1 MTFIQ
6 SVFLGIIQGIT
17 EFLPVSSSGH
27 LSILRNLFGIRTDGG
42 LLFDVMVHL
51 GTVIAICVVFRRDV
65 LRMIGETIRMVSDIW
80 ANGSVLIHNKK
91 EKDARRYKKILH
103 NNYRRFVVM
112 VLCATI
118 PTAVIGYA
126 ARDLVTLA
134 SDSLLAPG
142 IGLIL
147 TAVFLIIADVSENGK
162 KIPKDISF
170 TNSFLVGIAQ
180 GISTLPGLSRSG
192 TTIAA
197 CLISG
202 YDKRFAVKY
211 SFIMAIPAIL
221 GAACLEISQ
230 ILGAAC
236 LEIGQVFSSRISL
249 SQFFIY
255 LAGAVTAGVVGYF
268 SCRKMLTIVR
278 KKKFRGFAIYCLIL
292 GSISIIGYVVMR

>member
-221 GAACLEISQ
+221 GAACLEI
-230 ILGAAC
+230 
-236 LEIGQVFSSRISL
+236 GQVFSGRISL

-268 SCRKMLTIVR
+268 SCRKRLTIVR

-292 GSISIIGYVVMR
+292 VSISIIGYVVMR

>member
-170 TNSFLVGIAQ
+170 TNSFLIGIAQ

-202 YDKRFAVKY
+202 YDRKFAVKY

-221 GAACLEISQ
+221 GAASM
-230 ILGAAC
+230 
-236 LEIGQVFSSRISL
+236 EIGQAFSGSVSL

-268 SCRKMLTIVR
+268 NCRKMLTIVR

>member
-170 TNSFLVGIAQ
+170 TNSFLIGIAQ

-221 GAACLEISQ
+221 GAASM
-230 ILGAAC
+230 
-236 LEIGQVFSSRISL
+236 EIGQAFSGSVSL

>member
-221 GAACLEISQ
+221 GAACM
-230 ILGAAC
+230 
-236 LEIGQVFSSRISL
+236 EIGQAFSGGVSL

-255 LAGAVTAGVVGYF
+255 LAGALTAGVVGYF

-278 KKKFRGFAIYCLIL
+278 KKKFRGFAVYCLIL

>member
-1 MTFIQ
+1 MTLIQ

-27 LSILRNLFGIRTDGG
+27 LSILKNFLGISTDGG
-42 LLFDVMVHL
+42 LLFDVMLHF
-51 GTVIAICVVFRRDV
+51 GTVIAICIVFRKDV
-65 LRMIGETIRMVSDIW
+65 LRMIGETIRILSDIR
-80 ANGSVLIHNKK
+80 ANASILIHNRKEQDAKRRKK
-91 EKDARRYKKILH
+91 LLH

-126 ARDLVTLA
+126 ARDLVSLA

-170 TNSFLVGIAQ
+170 TSAFLVGIAQ

-197 CLISG
+197 CLIGG
-202 YDKRFAVKY
+202 YDRRFAVKY

-221 GAACLEISQ
+221 GAM
-230 ILGAAC
+230 C
-236 LEIGQVFSSRISL
+236 LEIGQLGSAGVSAA
-249 SQFFIY
+249 QFFIY
-255 LAGAVTAGVVGYF
+255 LAGAVTAGIVGYF

-292 GSISIIGYVVMR
+292 GSISIIGYVLR

>member
-170 TNSFLVGIAQ
+170 TNSFLIGIAQ

-202 YDKRFAVKY
+202 YDRKFAVKY

-221 GAACLEISQ
+221 GAACM
-230 ILGAAC
+230 
-236 LEIGQVFSSRISL
+236 EIGQAFSGGVSL

-255 LAGAVTAGVVGYF
+255 LAGALTAGVVGYF

-278 KKKFRGFAIYCLIL
+278 KKKFRGFAVYCLIL

>member
-221 GAACLEISQ
+221 GAACM
-230 ILGAAC
+230 
-236 LEIGQVFSSRISL
+236 EIGQAFSGGVSL

>member
-27 LSILRNLFGIRTDGG
+27 LSILRNLFGIQTDGG

-170 TNSFLVGIAQ
+170 TNSFLIGIAQ

-202 YDKRFAVKY
+202 YDRKFAVKY

-221 GAACLEISQ
+221 GAACM
-230 ILGAAC
+230 
-236 LEIGQVFSSRISL
+236 EIGQAFSGGVSL

-255 LAGAVTAGVVGYF
+255 LAGALTAGVVGYF

-278 KKKFRGFAIYCLIL
+278 KKKFRGFAVYCLIL

>member
-1 MTFIQ
+1 MTIIQ
-6 SVFLGIIQGIT
+6 SIFLGIIQGIT

-27 LSILRNLFGIRTDGG
+27 LTILQNLCGIQTDGG
-42 LLFDVMVHL
+42 LLFDVMLHI
-51 GTVIAICVVFRRDV
+51 GTVVAICIVFRRDI
-65 LRMIGETIRMVSDIW
+65 LRMIGETVRMINDLGKNI
-80 ANGSVLIHNKK
+80 SVFFHNKK
-91 EKDARRYKKILH
+91 DQDARRYKKILH

-112 VLCATI
+112 VICATI
-118 PTAVIGYA
+118 PTGIIGFA
-126 ARDLVTLA
+126 AQDLIALA
-134 SDSLLAPG
+134 SESLLAPG
-142 IGLIL
+142 IGLIM
-147 TAVFLIIADVSENGK
+147 TAILLIISDAVETGN

-170 TNSFLVGIAQ
+170 TSSFLIGIAQ
-180 GISTLPGLSRSG
+180 GLSTLPGLSRSG

-230 ILGAAC
+230 IGGSNVS
-236 LEIGQVFSSRISL
+236 I

-255 LAGAVTAGVVGYF
+255 LVGAVVSGIVGYF
-268 SCRKMLTIVR
+268 CMKKMLTIVR

-292 GSISIIGYVVMR
+292 GCISLIGYIAAR

>member
-80 ANGSVLIHNKK
+80 GNGSVLIHNKK

-221 GAACLEISQ
+221 GAA
-230 ILGAAC
+230 
-236 LEIGQVFSSRISL
+236 
-249 SQFFIY
+249 
-255 LAGAVTAGVVGYF
+255 
-268 SCRKMLTIVR
+268 
-278 KKKFRGFAIYCLIL
+278 
-292 GSISIIGYVVMR
+292 

>member
-170 TNSFLVGIAQ
+170 TNSFLIGIAQ

-221 GAACLEISQ
+221 GAACM
-230 ILGAAC
+230 
-236 LEIGQVFSSRISL
+236 EIGQAFSGSVSL

>member
-27 LSILRNLFGIRTDGG
+27 LSILRNLFGIQTDGG

-221 GAACLEISQ
+221 GAACM
-230 ILGAAC
+230 
-236 LEIGQVFSSRISL
+236 EIGQVFSSRISL
-249 SQFFIY
+249 SQFFVY
-255 LAGAVTAGVVGYF
+255 LAGAVTAGIVGYF

>member
-27 LSILRNLFGIRTDGG
+27 LSILRNLFGIQTDGG

-170 TNSFLVGIAQ
+170 TNSFLIGIAQ

-221 GAACLEISQ
+221 GAACM
-230 ILGAAC
+230 
-236 LEIGQVFSSRISL
+236 EIGQAFSGGVSL

-278 KKKFRGFAIYCLIL
+278 KKKFRGFAVYCLIL

>member
-42 LLFDVMVHL
+42 RLFDVMVHL

-147 TAVFLIIADVSENGK
+147 TAVFLIIADV
-162 KIPKDISF
+162 
-170 TNSFLVGIAQ
+170 
-180 GISTLPGLSRSG
+180 
-192 TTIAA
+192 
-197 CLISG
+197 
-202 YDKRFAVKY
+202 
-211 SFIMAIPAIL
+211 
-221 GAACLEISQ
+221 
-230 ILGAAC
+230 
-236 LEIGQVFSSRISL
+236 
-249 SQFFIY
+249 
-255 LAGAVTAGVVGYF
+255 
-268 SCRKMLTIVR
+268 
-278 KKKFRGFAIYCLIL
+278 
-292 GSISIIGYVVMR
+292 

>member
-1 MTFIQ
+1 MTIIQ
-6 SVFLGIIQGIT
+6 SIFLGIIQGIT

-27 LSILRNLFGIRTDGG
+27 LTILQNLCGIQTDGG
-42 LLFDVMVHL
+42 LLFDVMLHI
-51 GTVIAICVVFRRDV
+51 GTVVAICIVFRRDI
-65 LRMIGETIRMVSDIW
+65 LRMIGETVRMINDLGKNI
-80 ANGSVLIHNKK
+80 SVFFHNKK
-91 EKDARRYKKILH
+91 DQDARRYKKILH

-112 VLCATI
+112 VICATI
-118 PTAVIGYA
+118 PTGIIGFSA
-126 ARDLVTLA
+126 QDLIALA
-134 SDSLLAPG
+134 SESLLAPG
-142 IGLIL
+142 IGLIM
-147 TAVFLIIADVSENGK
+147 TAILLIISDAVETGN

-170 TNSFLVGIAQ
+170 TSSFLIGIAQ
-180 GISTLPGLSRSG
+180 GLSTLPGLSRSG

-230 ILGAAC
+230 IGGSNVS
-236 LEIGQVFSSRISL
+236 I

-255 LAGAVTAGVVGYF
+255 LVGAVVSGIVGYF
-268 SCRKMLTIVR
+268 CMKKMLTIVR

-292 GSISIIGYVVMR
+292 GCISLIGYIAAR

>member
-27 LSILRNLFGIRTDGG
+27 LSILRNLFGIQTDGG

-170 TNSFLVGIAQ
+170 TNSFLIGIAQ

-221 GAACLEISQ
+221 GAACM
-230 ILGAAC
+230 
-236 LEIGQVFSSRISL
+236 EIGQVFSSRISL

>member
-180 GISTLPGLSRSG
+180 GISTLPCLLYTSEKNVGSNNPGRICRWISTYAFEPGLCPDSRTQGSDTG
-192 TTIAA
+192 TCMYGSVYGRCHRYPGCSEGNRSDPDGKRPGRGTA
-197 CLISG
+197 CGGIIG
-202 YDKRFAVKY
+202 AV
-211 SFIMAIPAIL
+211 S
-221 GAACLEISQ
+221 EIS
-230 ILGAAC
+230 
-236 LEIGQVFSSRISL
+236 V
-249 SQFFIY
+249 
-255 LAGAVTAGVVGYF
+255 
-268 SCRKMLTIVR
+268 
-278 KKKFRGFAIYCLIL
+278 
-292 GSISIIGYVVMR
+292 

>member
-221 GAACLEISQ
+221 GAACLEI
-230 ILGAAC
+230 
-236 LEIGQVFSSRISL
+236 GQAFSGGVSL

-255 LAGAVTAGVVGYF
+255 LAGALTAGVVGYF

-278 KKKFRGFAIYCLIL
+278 KKKFRGFAVYCLIL

>member
-27 LSILRNLFGIRTDGG
+27 LSILRNLFGIQTDGG

-221 GAACLEISQ
+221 GAACLEI
-230 ILGAAC
+230 
-236 LEIGQVFSSRISL
+236 GQVFSSRISL
-249 SQFFIY
+249 SQFFVY

>member
-1 MTFIQ
+1 MTIIQ

-27 LSILRNLFGIRTDGG
+27 LTILQNLCGIQTDGG
-42 LLFDVMVHL
+42 LLFDVMLHI
-51 GTVIAICVVFRRDV
+51 GTVVAICIVFRRDI
-65 LRMIGETIRMVSDIW
+65 LRMIGETVRMINDLGKNI
-80 ANGSVLIHNKK
+80 SVFFHNKK
-91 EKDARRYKKILH
+91 DQDARRYKKILH

-112 VLCATI
+112 VICATI
-118 PTAVIGYA
+118 PTGIIGFA
-126 ARDLVTLA
+126 AQDLIALA
-134 SDSLLAPG
+134 SKSLLAPG
-142 IGLIL
+142 LGLIM
-147 TAVFLIIADVSENGK
+147 TAILLIISDAVETGN

-170 TNSFLVGIAQ
+170 TSSFLIGIAQ
-180 GISTLPGLSRSG
+180 GLSTLPGLSRSG

-230 ILGAAC
+230 IGGSNVS
-236 LEIGQVFSSRISL
+236 I

-255 LAGAVTAGVVGYF
+255 LVGAVVSGIVGYF
-268 SCRKMLTIVR
+268 CMKKMLTIVR

-292 GSISIIGYVVMR
+292 GCISLIGYIAAR

>member
-1 MTFIQ
+1 
-6 SVFLGIIQGIT
+6 
-17 EFLPVSSSGH
+17 
-27 LSILRNLFGIRTDGG
+27 
-42 LLFDVMVHL
+42 
-51 GTVIAICVVFRRDV
+51 
-65 LRMIGETIRMVSDIW
+65 MVSDIW

-221 GAACLEISQ
+221 GAACLEI
-230 ILGAAC
+230 
-236 LEIGQVFSSRISL
+236 GQAFSSRISL

-292 GSISIIGYVVMR
+292 GSISIIGYVVMRTWQQRKKQQRIRQKRKNLLLEEHRLRKRQEQKLHQAKKQAARRITPAKAAKNASL

>member
-27 LSILRNLFGIRTDGG
+27 LSILRNLFGIQTDGG

-170 TNSFLVGIAQ
+170 TNSFLIGIAQ

-211 SFIMAIPAIL
+211 SFIMAIPA
-221 GAACLEISQ
+221 

>member
-1 MTFIQ
+1 MTIIQ

-27 LSILRNLFGIRTDGG
+27 LTILQNLCGIQTDGG
-42 LLFDVMVHL
+42 LLFDVMLHI
-51 GTVIAICVVFRRDV
+51 GTVVAICIVFRRDI
-65 LRMIGETIRMVSDIW
+65 LRMIGETVRMINDLGKNI
-80 ANGSVLIHNKK
+80 SVFFHNKK
-91 EKDARRYKKILH
+91 DQDARRYKKILH

-112 VLCATI
+112 VICATI
-118 PTAVIGYA
+118 PTGIIGFA
-126 ARDLVTLA
+126 AQDLIALA
-134 SDSLLAPG
+134 SESLLAPG
-142 IGLIL
+142 IGLIM
-147 TAVFLIIADVSENGK
+147 TAILLIISDAVETGN

-170 TNSFLVGIAQ
+170 TSSFLIGIAQ
-180 GISTLPGLSRSG
+180 GLSTLPGLSRSG

-230 ILGAAC
+230 IGGSNVS
-236 LEIGQVFSSRISL
+236 I

-255 LAGAVTAGVVGYF
+255 LVGAVVSGIVGYF
-268 SCRKMLTIVR
+268 CMKKMLTIVR

-292 GSISIIGYVVMR
+292 GCISLIGYIAAR

>member
-27 LSILRNLFGIRTDGG
+27 LSILRNLFGIQTDGG

-170 TNSFLVGIAQ
+170 TNSFLIGIAQ

-221 GAACLEISQ
+221 GAACM
-230 ILGAAC
+230 
-236 LEIGQVFSSRISL
+236 EIGQAFSGGVSL

-255 LAGAVTAGVVGYF
+255 LAGALTAGVVGYF

>member
-27 LSILRNLFGIRTDGG
+27 LSILRNLFGIQTDGG

-221 GAACLEISQ
+221 GAACLEI
-230 ILGAAC
+230 
-236 LEIGQVFSSRISL
+236 GQVFSSRISL
-249 SQFFIY
+249 SQLFIY
-255 LAGAVTAGVVGYF
+255 LVGAVTAGVVGYF

>member
-1 MTFIQ
+1 MTIIQ
-6 SVFLGIIQGIT
+6 SIFLGIIQGIT

-27 LSILRNLFGIRTDGG
+27 LTILQNLCGIQTDGG
-42 LLFDVMVHL
+42 LLFDVMLHI
-51 GTVIAICVVFRRDV
+51 GTVVAICIVFRRDI
-65 LRMIGETIRMVSDIW
+65 LRMIGETVRMINDLGKNI
-80 ANGSVLIHNKK
+80 SVFFHNKK
-91 EKDARRYKKILH
+91 DQDARRYKKILH

-112 VLCATI
+112 VICATI
-118 PTAVIGYA
+118 PTGIIGFA
-126 ARDLVTLA
+126 AQDLIALA
-134 SDSLLAPG
+134 SESLLAPG
-142 IGLIL
+142 IGLIM
-147 TAVFLIIADVSENGK
+147 TAILLIISDAVETGN

-170 TNSFLVGIAQ
+170 TSSFLIGIAQ
-180 GISTLPGLSRSG
+180 GLSTLPGLSRSG

-230 ILGAAC
+230 IGGSNVS
-236 LEIGQVFSSRISL
+236 I

-255 LAGAVTAGVVGYF
+255 LVGAVVSGTVGYF
-268 SCRKMLTIVR
+268 CMKKMLTIVR

-292 GSISIIGYVVMR
+292 GCISLIGYIAAR

>member
-27 LSILRNLFGIRTDGG
+27 LSILRNLFGIQTDGG

-103 NNYRRFVVM
+103 NNYRRFVVL

-170 TNSFLVGIAQ
+170 TNSFLIGIAQ

-221 GAACLEISQ
+221 GAACM
-230 ILGAAC
+230 
-236 LEIGQVFSSRISL
+236 EIGQAFSGGVSL

-255 LAGAVTAGVVGYF
+255 LAGALTAGVVGYF

-278 KKKFRGFAIYCLIL
+278 KKKFRGFAVYCLIL

>member
-27 LSILRNLFGIRTDGG
+27 LSILRNLFGIQTDGG

-170 TNSFLVGIAQ
+170 TNSFLIGIAQ

-221 GAACLEISQ
+221 GAACM
-230 ILGAAC
+230 
-236 LEIGQVFSSRISL
+236 EIGQAFSGGVSL

-255 LAGAVTAGVVGYF
+255 LAGALTAGVVGYF

-278 KKKFRGFAIYCLIL
+278 KKKFRGFAVYCLIL

>member
-1 MTFIQ
+1 MTIIQ

-27 LSILRNLFGIRTDGG
+27 LTILQNLCGIQTDGG
-42 LLFDVMVHL
+42 LLFDVMLHI
-51 GTVIAICVVFRRDV
+51 GTVVAICIVFRRDI
-65 LRMIGETIRMVSDIW
+65 LRMIGETVRMIKDLGKNI
-80 ANGSVLIHNKK
+80 SVFFHNKK
-91 EKDARRYKKILH
+91 DQDARRYKKILH

-112 VLCATI
+112 VICATI
-118 PTAVIGYA
+118 PTGIIGFA
-126 ARDLVTLA
+126 AQDLIALA
-134 SDSLLAPG
+134 SKSLLAPG
-142 IGLIL
+142 IGLIM
-147 TAVFLIIADVSENGK
+147 TAILLIISDAVETGN

-170 TNSFLVGIAQ
+170 TSSFLIGIAQ
-180 GISTLPGLSRSG
+180 GLSTLPGLSRSG

-230 ILGAAC
+230 IGGSNVS
-236 LEIGQVFSSRISL
+236 I

-255 LAGAVTAGVVGYF
+255 LVGAVVSGIVGYF
-268 SCRKMLTIVR
+268 CMKKMLTIVR

-292 GSISIIGYVVMR
+292 GCISLIGYIAAR

>member
-170 TNSFLVGIAQ
+170 TNSFLIGIAQ

-221 GAACLEISQ
+221 GAT
-230 ILGAAC
+230 C

>member
-170 TNSFLVGIAQ
+170 TNSFLIGIAQ

-202 YDKRFAVKY
+202 YDRKFAVKY

-221 GAACLEISQ
+221 GAASM
-230 ILGAAC
+230 
-236 LEIGQVFSSRISL
+236 EIGQAFSGSVSL

>member
-180 GISTLPGLSRSG
+180 GISTVPGLSRSG

-221 GAACLEISQ
+221 GAACLEI
-230 ILGAAC
+230 
-236 LEIGQVFSSRISL
+236 GQAFSSRISL

>member
-170 TNSFLVGIAQ
+170 TNSFLIGIAQ

-202 YDKRFAVKY
+202 YDRKFAVKY

-221 GAACLEISQ
+221 GAACM
-230 ILGAAC
+230 
-236 LEIGQVFSSRISL
+236 EIGQAFSGSVSL

-255 LAGAVTAGVVGYF
+255 LAGALTAGVVGYF